1 MSVDTNINTNINV
14 KNLTELTIE
23 ERREINELILSNF
36 KKSRLNTYENI
47 YYYNDNTNNKNK
59 IIGVV
64 GVYFINKYLSLNQLC
79 IDKDYRKKGLATS
92 LLSYIIDEYKNSSI
106 ILYIDKNKENTEY
119 LYNFYLR
126 RGFKEISYLKTF
138 NLTYERDK
146 EILMILEN
154 TAFIS

>member
-1 MSVDTNINTNINV
+1 MSVDTNITIDV
-14 KNLTELTIE
+14 KNLNELTIE

-36 KKSRLNTYENI
+36 QKSRLNTYENI
-47 YYYNDNTNNKNK
+47 YYYTYNNNSINKNK

-64 GVYFINKYLSLNQLC
+64 GVYYINKYLSLNQLC
-79 IDKDYRKKGLATS
+79 IHKDYRKKGLATR
-92 LLSYIIDEYKNSSI
+92 LLSYITDKYKNSSI

-119 LYNFYLR
+119 LFNFYLR

>member
-1 MSVDTNINTNINV
+1 MSVNINITINV
-14 KNLTELTIE
+14 KNLNELTIE
-23 ERREINELILSNF
+23 EKREINEIILSNF

-47 YYYNDNTNNKNK
+47 YYYTDNNNKNK

-64 GVYFINKYLSLNQLC
+64 GIYFINKYLSLNQLC
-79 IDKDYRKKGLATS
+79 IDKDYRRKGLATR

-106 ILYIDKNKENTEY
+106 ILYVDKNKENTEY
-119 LYNFYLR
+119 LYNFYLS

-154 TAFIS
+154 TAFVS

>member
-1 MSVDTNINTNINV
+1 MSVDNNITINV
-14 KNLTELTIE
+14 KNLNELTID

-36 KKSRLNTYENI
+36 QKSRLNTYENI
-47 YYYNDNTNNKNK
+47 YYYNYNNNKNK

-79 IDKDYRKKGLATS
+79 IHKDYRKKGLATS

>member
-1 MSVDTNINTNINV
+1 MSVDININITV
-14 KNLTELTIE
+14 KNLNELKADE
-23 ERREINELILSNF
+23 KREINELILSNF
-36 KKSRLNTYENI
+36 QKSRLNTYENI
-47 YYYNDNTNNKNK
+47 YYYRDNTDNNNK

-79 IDKDYRKKGLATS
+79 IDKDYRRRGLASS
-92 LLSYIIDEYKNSSI
+92 LLSYITDKYKNRSI
-106 ILYIDKNKENTEY
+106 ILYIDKNKEETEY
-119 LYNFYLR
+119 LFNFYLR

>member
-1 MSVDTNINTNINV
+1 MSVNINITINV
-14 KNLTELTIE
+14 KNLNELTIE
-23 ERREINELILSNF
+23 EKREINEIILSNF

-47 YYYNDNTNNKNK
+47 YYYTDNTNNKNK

-79 IDKDYRKKGLATS
+79 IDKDYRRKGLATR

-106 ILYIDKNKENTEY
+106 ILYVDKNKENTEY
-119 LYNFYLR
+119 LYNFYLS

-154 TAFIS
+154 TAFVS

>member
-1 MSVDTNINTNINV
+1 MSVNINITINV
-14 KNLTELTIE
+14 KNLNELTIE
-23 ERREINELILSNF
+23 EKREINEIILSNF

-47 YYYNDNTNNKNK
+47 YYYTDNNNKNK

-64 GVYFINKYLSLNQLC
+64 GIYFINKYLSLNQLC

-106 ILYIDKNKENTEY
+106 ILYVDKNKENTEY
-119 LYNFYLR
+119 LYNFYLS

-154 TAFIS
+154 TAFVS

>member
-1 MSVDTNINTNINV
+1 MSVNINITINV
-14 KNLTELTIE
+14 KNLNELTIE
-23 ERREINELILSNF
+23 EKREINEIILSNF

-47 YYYNDNTNNKNK
+47 YYYTDNTNNKNK

-64 GVYFINKYLSLNQLC
+64 GIYFINKYLSLNQLC
-79 IDKDYRKKGLATS
+79 IDKDYRRKGLATR

-106 ILYIDKNKENTEY
+106 ILYVDKNKENTEY
-119 LYNFYLR
+119 LYNFYLS

-154 TAFIS
+154 TAFVS

>member
-1 MSVDTNINTNINV
+1 MSVDINV
-14 KNLTELTIE
+14 KNLNELKPE

-36 KKSRLNTYENI
+36 QKSRLNTYENI
-47 YYYNDNTNNKNK
+47 YYYTYNNK

-79 IDKDYRKKGLATS
+79 IDKDYRRKGLASS
-92 LLSYIIDEYKNSSI
+92 LLSYITDKYKNSSI
-106 ILYIDKNKENTEY
+106 ILYIDKNKEDTQY
-119 LYNFYLR
+119 LFNFYLR

-154 TAFIS
+154 TTFVS